1 MVTASA
7 GSAPFSADV
16 ALAAAPPGRWE
27 MIARRVLQHLLDW
40 SLAIGAGCMT
50 GLLAG
55 LVVIPLVRWGMV
67 PPMVLLWAPF
77 ITFCAVAVVSDL
89 LVHVWVPL
97 HRGGVTPGM
106 VVMGLRIE
114 TARGGVP
121 GVRDYLVRWFLFT
134 VDGLLL
140 GLVAVV
146 SMAVTER
153 RQRVGDLIAR
163 TVVVRVS

>member
-1 MVTASA
+1 MTTSADPARLSA
-7 GSAPFSADV
+7 GADPAV
-16 ALAAAPPGRWE
+16 ELPGRWD
-27 MIARRVLQHLLDW
+27 MVARRVLQHLLDW
-40 SLAIGAGCMT
+40 SLAIGAGFLT

-55 LVVIPLVRWGMV
+55 LVVTQLLKWGLA
-67 PPMVLLWAPF
+67 PPKAILWAPF
-77 ITFCAVAVVSDL
+77 ITFCVVTFAFDL

-97 HRGGVTPGM
+97 RRDGVTPGM
-106 VVMGLRIE
+106 LVMGLRIE
-114 TARGGVP
+114 TVHGGAP

-146 SMAVTER
+146 SIAMTRR
-153 RQRVGDLIAR
+153 RQRVGDVIAR